1 MSSYGV
7 WLSAAGMKVCE
18 HRQALHANNLANAQ
32 TTGFKSDLAE
42 FRQRTVESRTN
53 GASSWLRHPVLD
65 QLSGGV
71 NVRPSHYDFTQ
82 GSIENTGR
90 SLDVAIRGDG
100 FFTVS
105 DGKTNRLTRDGEFAL
120 NPSGELVLGDASGNW
135 RVLDQAG
142 TPVRVDPSLGA
153 VAIGSHGAIRQG
165 MQSVAQLRLVSPADP
180 QKLRKVGANLF
191 EHPKEELQRAAGT
204 LVSNAREESNYDA
217 MTGLAEMI
225 EVSRAYQM
233 NATLL
238 QLQDTATGQAVST
251 LGRVV

>member
-18 HRQALHANNLANAQ
+18 HRQTLHANNLANAQ

-42 FRQRTVESRTN
+42 FRQRPVESRER
-53 GASSWLRHPVLD
+53 GSSAQLRHPILD

-90 SLDVAIRGDG
+90 PLDVAIRGDG

-105 DGKTNRLTRDGEFAL
+105 DGQNKRLTRDGEFAL
-120 NPSGELVLGDASGNW
+120 NTSGELVLADGSGNW
-135 RVLDQAG
+135 RVLDQGG
-142 TPVRVDPSLGA
+142 TPVRVDPAAGPVGISSSGL
-153 VAIGSHGAIRQG
+153 VRQNN
-165 MQSVAQLRLVSPADP
+165 QSVAQLRLMTPADP

-191 EHPKEELQRAAGT
+191 EHPQEQLQPAAGT
-204 LVSNAREESNYDA
+204 LVSSAREESNYNA
-217 MTGLAEMI
+217 MTGLTAMI
-225 EVSRAYQM
+225 EASRAYQM
-233 NATLL
+233 NATLI
-238 QLQDTATGQAVST
+238 QLQDSATGQAVSM
-251 LGRVV
+251 LGRVA

>member
-18 HRQALHANNLANAQ
+18 HRQNLHANNLANAQ

-42 FRQRTVESRTN
+42 FRQRPVESRER
-53 GASSWLRHPVLD
+53 GSASQLRHPVLD

-90 SLDVAIRGDG
+90 PLDVAIRGDG

-105 DGKTNRLTRDGEFAL
+105 DGQNKRLTRDGEFAL
-120 NPSGELVLGDASGNW
+120 NTAGELVLADSSGNW
-135 RVLDQAG
+135 RLLDQGGA
-142 TPVRVDPSLGA
+142 PLRVDPSAGP
-153 VAIGSHGAIRQG
+153 VSISNSGMVRQKN
-165 MQSVAQLRLVSPADP
+165 QSVAQLRLMTSANP

-191 EHPKEELQRAAGT
+191 EHPQEELQPAAGT
-204 LVSNAREESNYDA
+204 LVSGAREESNYNP
-217 MTGLAEMI
+217 MTGLTAMI
-225 EVSRAYQM
+225 EASRAYQM
-233 NATLL
+233 NATLI
-238 QLQDTATGQAVST
+238 QLQDAATGQAVSM
-251 LGRVV
+251 LGRVA